1 MWRVVQNGRE
11 EDSTGERENKEEED
25 KVKDNVWSTPMK
37 VGKMQ
42 TSSSQSNTP
51 DIQISVSKF
60 SVLMDEKEEGEILVE
75 DQKVTDEDM
84 IEDNEEAEILE
95 SYLLEDNI
103 IDQRV
108 KEWKKLDLKKL
119 FGVLGFKLEKE

>member
-25 KVKDNVWSTPMK
+25 KVKDNIWSTPVK

-75 DQKVTDEDM
+75 DQKVTDDDM

-108 KEWKKLDLKKL
+108 KEWN
-119 FGVLGFKLEKE
+119 KLEIRLG